1 MSWISNRFYSK
12 LYWKN
17 CSHFLRHVRCD
28 SFFKRTLLFG
38 GTGQIDPA
46 MDFPIWPY
54 GSTMSHSNFDWMAV
68 LYFGI
73 WRYGTTITPYSFA
86 LCCSEDLWNVCKIYE
101 MYYNVMKYVTFIP
114 ICVYSDNNNNNT
126 SSIINKVIVHN
137 IWRENIWL
145 FLLQWE

>member
-86 LCCSEDLWNVCKIYE
+86 LCCSEDLWNVLQCNE
-101 MYYNVMKYVTFIP
+101 V
-114 ICVYSDNNNNNT
+114 CDVYSDNNNNNT